1 MESNPQPRPLSEISH
16 LFLSN
21 VRDLPKPGAPRPV
34 RIPPGAPRDQ
44 ARPTM
49 HESVDLTP
57 EEFAEVF
64 GKIELDEDD
73 SIKKPIVLAVLGSH
87 LAGNQADKVRGYARH
102 YAVSSGYS
110 VGMIEVDASEFRLMR
125 FEPGIESHA
134 NEDGTEAESF
144 DPRHMAEVIE
154 EMNVDVD
161 RWLLHVVNP
170 RLPEARTL
178 LRAVSHWVMLSTC
191 DHDGVVSCYRT
202 LKGLADLQRP
212 RLSLALLDAPT
223 AAEATVIYRKLS
235 SVCQQFLNWPLEYQ
249 QPVRPAT
256 QVSESLLLNC
266 RPLRD
271 KAQLA
276 AAPQWQIVAD
286 FLAHSQPEPM
296 SAEPSIEQETAALA
310 EEQSLEEALKEEM
323 PRRFSSVEQDKGS
336 GFRVQG
342 SEKDSV
348 PMSSPRTPNPEP
360 RTPLSL
366 VQPVSD
372 TGTSDVVDLPS
383 TDSSPSTILSA
394 IIRHTPGALVECPVR
409 PPMCPEATLA
419 VDREHGLVLLAVT
432 KSGLTDLRSIAQAY
446 QWLSQNRQLIGMAV
460 PQFTIDIHRQPQ
472 LRLLVDHRDMTADLL
487 QPMLEAGH
495 VSVQAYRKLRWGD
508 RMGLLLDAA

>member
-1 MESNPQPRPLSEISH
+1 MSDQTNQPRPLSEISH

-34 RIPPGAPRDQ
+34 RIPPGAPRAQ
-44 ARPTM
+44 ARPAM

-64 GKIELDEDD
+64 GKIELDEEDGN
-73 SIKKPIVLAVLGSH
+73 KKPIVVAVLGSH
-87 LAGNQADKVRGYARH
+87 LAGNQADKVKGYARH

-125 FEPGIESHA
+125 FERGIESHA
-134 NEDGTEAESF
+134 ADVAEGQSF
-144 DPRHMAEVIE
+144 DPRQMAEMIE

-178 LRAVSHWVMLSTC
+178 LRAVGHWVLLSTC

-202 LKGLADLQRP
+202 LKGMADLHRP
-212 RLSLALLDAPT
+212 KLSLALLDAPT

-235 SVCQQFLNWPLEYQ
+235 SVCQQFLNWPLEHQ

-256 QVSESLLLNC
+256 QVSESVMLSC

-286 FLAHSQPEPM
+286 FLANSQPEPI
-296 SAEPSIEQETAALA
+296 ADEPSIEQETAALA
-310 EEQSLEEALKEEM
+310 AEESLEEALEEEM
-323 PRRFSSVEQDKGS
+323 PNIKAYVAEPAPK
-336 GFRVQG
+336 VTAT
-342 SEKDSV
+342 K
-348 PMSSPRTPNPEP
+348 PEP
-360 RTPLSL
+360 VAKPLAAPMMSL
-366 VQPVSD
+366 AADDS
-372 TGTSDVVDLPS
+372 SSEVVDLPS
-383 TDSSPSTILSA
+383 TDASPATILSA
-394 IIRHTPGALVECPVR
+394 VIRHTPGALVECPVR

-446 QWLSQNRQLIGMAV
+446 QWLTQNRQLIGMAV
-460 PQFTIDIHRQPQ
+460 PQFTIDIHRLPQ
-472 LRLLVDHRDMTADLL
+472 LRMLVDHRDMTADLL

-508 RMGLLLDAA
+508 RTGLLLDAA